1 MNTNNMNFMDK
12 YNYIMNP
19 NMKLSNN
26 MINQITT
33 INPTMNPTMNP
44 TNISLESARYEEQ
57 INNNNSSFLSALDEY
72 KTSYVNYNT
81 SPDVQD
87 YNTSFMNSQEQLQII
102 SNDMFQI
109 TKTLQTKIEEQSN
122 EIAIVAVKLAQEKQI
137 SKQLE
142 SIINN
147 LNGVKAG
154 STVMIDDSKTEYK
167 FNYYKNVE
175 IFMGIIILLA
185 LLISPKVAGAV
196 LIIVIIY
203 KLSIFQQFMKILGN
217 IF

>member
-26 MINQITT
+26 MINQIT
-33 INPTMNPTMNP
+33 TMNPTMNP